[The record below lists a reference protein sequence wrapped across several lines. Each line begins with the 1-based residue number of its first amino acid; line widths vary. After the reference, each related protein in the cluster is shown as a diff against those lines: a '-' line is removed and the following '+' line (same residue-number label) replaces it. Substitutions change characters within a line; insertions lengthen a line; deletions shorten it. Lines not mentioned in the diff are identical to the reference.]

1 MKIMTIHKK
10 CFLKFTLAKIC
21 HLDLVQEVLAT
32 LSESYVRTD
41 RYVEEVLIPIRK
53 MRPIEENDHVG
64 LESVFGQILALCAE
78 SKALNMYHHKSNPL
92 VTGIFI
98 DSFPL
103 NKIKDWYMQ
112 SWARDNFLALRQQQR
127 NNVI

>member
-21 HLDLVQEVLAT
+21 HLDLVREVLAT

-41 RYVEEVLIPIRK
+41 RYVEEVLIPIQK
-53 MRPIEENDHVG
+53 MRPLEENDHVG

-78 SKALNMYHHKSNPL
+78 SKAL

-112 SWARDNFLALRQQQR
+112 SWARDNFLAL
-127 NNVI
+127 